1 MEPIDWKQMGTRLG
15 VVAALAAAGLALLR
29 LSRLL
34 TVNPEGASWLPV
46 VIAAM
51 VVGAAASAVAL
62 VAGAGP
68 STLVPLTLV
77 GAALAAC
84 RVAAAPTLA
93 LGVIPTLDTFPALSA
108 EIGVALELIRYGSAP
123 VLAATG
129 LVAVL
134 AAVFW
139 CLGSAIAFGI
149 VKRRPL
155 TATIPSLGFYLL
167 LATFDRRP
175 PLWWWPAFMAT
186 CGAVAL
192 LAAGE
197 RRAVGRARSST
208 TGRIIPAAGRLLPA
222 LTLLLIAMAA
232 GGAAHSFAATVPESG
247 VVAWRTPTGFGG
259 GLFGGVSYN
268 LFASFQQDLT
278 SQSQEV
284 MFVAR
289 VSENAPPNS
298 DLYWKLITLDAYDGE
313 FWLPAS
319 LNLNRPEEEADWEAS
334 DFVFRGPVVR
344 VESVV
349 QIFGLRQNFLPVLYS
364 PRGLETGDPI
374 LAGSYQ
380 SREDGSVRFD
390 ARTAEDLR
398 YSAISDLPLPDLSVL
413 ASSDGDLS
421 PIFANAQAAG
431 QFPIA
436 PSRALA
442 QLPSNRVREV
452 YTELPDDFPDE
463 IRELASLVAK
473 PGSTPYERAM
483 LLEIFFRST
492 GQFIYDAAASTGHS
506 ELDLTS
512 WLLDPASRNFRRGY
526 CEQYA
531 AAMAVM
537 ARSIGIP
544 ARVVLGFAPGEV
556 TILEDG
562 SELIVV
568 RASNAHA
575 WVELFMAG
583 QGWIRFDPTP
593 RGDGINPATVS
604 ELGFDPGLF
613 LPEPIDPGQSAN
625 GPPLPDALLDQF
637 LEPGADPTLGLPG
650 ASGFAAP
657 GWTRPLLIALG
668 MAAMIPV
675 FKALRRGSRLAR
687 LRDGEIEAGWAELI
701 DRLHDLGQ
709 PLGWWLTPSEVARSV
724 DPAIL
729 PLAARLGASIY
740 GGHQVGDG
748 LTAYRQAE
756 TALRQ
761 RYSGLKWLRS
771 WFQPRSL
778 WRRSWSPSVSELQTF
793 VPR

>member
-1 MEPIDWKQMGTRLG
+1 MEPINRKQMGSRLG
-15 VVAALAAAGLALLR
+15 VVAALAAVGLALLR
-29 LSRLL
+29 LGRLL
-34 TVNPEGASWLPV
+34 SLSPEDASWVPV

-51 VVGAAASAVAL
+51 LVGTAASAVAL
-62 VAGAGP
+62 AAGARP
-68 STLVPLTLV
+68 WTLVPLTLV

-93 LGVIPTLDTFPALSA
+93 FGVIPTLDTFPALSA
-108 EIGVALELIRYGSAP
+108 EVGVALELIRYGSAP

-139 CLGSAIAFGI
+139 CLGSAIALGV

-155 TATIPSLGFYLL
+155 AATIPSLSFYLL

-175 PLWWWPAFMAT
+175 PVWWWPAFMAT

-197 RRAVGRARSST
+197 RRAGGRARSST

-232 GGAAHSFAATVPESG
+232 GGAARSFAATVPESG

-268 LFASFQQDLT
+268 LFTSFQQDLA

-284 MFVAR
+284 MFAAR

-313 FWLPAS
+313 FWLPAN
-319 LNLNRPEEEADWEAS
+319 LNLIRPADAADWEAS

-349 QIFGLRQNFLPVLYS
+349 QIVGLRQNFLPVLYS
-364 PRGLETGDPI
+364 PKGLETGDPI

-380 SREDGSVRFD
+380 AREDGSVRFD
-390 ARTAEDLR
+390 ARTSDGLVYR
-398 YSAISDLPLPDLSVL
+398 AISDLPLPDMSVL
-413 ASSDGDLS
+413 ASTRGELS

-431 QFPIA
+431 QFPVA
-436 PSRALA
+436 PSQALA
-442 QLPSNRVREV
+442 QLPSSRVREV
-452 YTELPDDFPDE
+452 YTGLPDDFPDE
-463 IRELASLVAK
+463 IRELASLVAE
-473 PGSTPYERAM
+473 PGSTAFERAM

-492 GQFIYDAAASTGHS
+492 GQFTYDAGASTGHS
-506 ELDLTS
+506 DLDLTA
-512 WLLDPASRNFRRGY
+512 WLLDPQSRNFRTGY
-526 CEQYA
+526 CEQFA
-531 AAMAVM
+531 AAMALM

-544 ARVVLGFAPGEV
+544 ARLSLGFAPGEV
-556 TILEDG
+556 TTQEDG

-568 RASNAHA
+568 RASHAHA

-593 RGDGINPATVS
+593 RGDRVNPATVS

-613 LPEPIDPGQSAN
+613 LPEPIDPTQSAN
-625 GPPLPDALLDQF
+625 GPQLPEGLLDQF

-650 ASGFAAP
+650 RSGFAAP

-668 MAAMIPV
+668 MAALIPV
-675 FKALRRGSRLAR
+675 FKALRRGNRLAR
-687 LRDGEIEAGWAELI
+687 LRDGEIEAGWSELI

-709 PLGWWLTPSEVARSV
+709 PLGWWLTPIEVARSV

-740 GGHQVGDG
+740 GGHRVGDG

-761 RYSGLKWLRS
+761 RYSGWKWLGS

-778 WRRSWSPSVSELQTF
+778 WRNSWSPPISELQT
-793 VPR
+793 VVLR